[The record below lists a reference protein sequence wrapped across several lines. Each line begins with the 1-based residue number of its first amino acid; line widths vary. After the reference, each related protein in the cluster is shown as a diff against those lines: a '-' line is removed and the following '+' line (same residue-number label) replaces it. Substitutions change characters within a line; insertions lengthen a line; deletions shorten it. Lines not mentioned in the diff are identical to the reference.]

1 MKTSERRSFV
11 PKVGEVYRNTS
22 GTLYECMEVEVQ
34 TWPPKCTAVFRSVK
48 GGWECTAHGIG
59 IYPSG
64 LIDWDRSTGGR
75 FVVFD
80 SEAKGGESYE

>member
-1 MKTSERRSFV
+1 MKTSERRNFT
-11 PKVGEVYRNTS
+11 PTVGEVYRNTN

-34 TWPPKCTAVFRSVK
+34 PWPPKCTAVFRSVK
-48 GGWECTAHGIG
+48 TGWELTAHGIG
-59 IYPSG
+59 MYPGG

-80 SEAKGGESYE
+80 GEAKEGVSYE